1 MIQDNRDAIFRA
13 LGDPNRRIILDELAE
28 RSEMTL
34 FELTT
39 RLIMKHN
46 LSITRQGIAKHLAVL
61 EEAGL
66 VHSVRRGKYRM
77 IRFNREPLRDLFKGW
92 ID

>member
-1 MIQDNRDAIFRA
+1 MKDNRDAVFKA
-13 LGDPNRRIILDELAE
+13 LGDPTRRIILDELAE

-66 VHSVRRGKYRM
+66 VQSVRRGKYRM
-77 IRFNREPLRDLFKGW
+77 IRFNREPLRDLLKGW
-92 ID
+92 LD

>member
-1 MIQDNRDAIFRA
+1 
-13 LGDPNRRIILDELAE
+13 
-28 RSEMTL
+28 MTL

-66 VHSVRRGKYRM
+66 VQSVRRGKYRM
-77 IRFNREPLRDLFKGW
+77 IRFNREPLRDLLKGW
-92 ID
+92 LD

>member
-1 MIQDNRDAIFRA
+1 MIRDNRDAIFKA
-13 LGDPNRRIILDELAE
+13 LGDPTRRTILDELAE

-66 VHSVRRGKYRM
+66 VQSVRRGKYRM
-77 IRFNREPLRDLFKGW
+77 IRFNREPLRDLLKGW
-92 ID
+92 LD